1 MPTRFKYFVNNGAEF
16 RGHYNREDG
25 ILTGLSSIPEYLRLE
40 DLNFFDLVVF
50 SFDNVKEFDVTCFD
64 GRNVE
69 LVFHTYTIRSGISM
83 TLTFFNVNCK
93 FQIVPKERLSF
104 N

>member
-1 MPTRFKYFVNNGAEF
+1 ML
-16 RGHYNREDG
+16 
-25 ILTGLSSIPEYLRLE
+25 IGLSSIPQYLCLQ
-40 DLNFFDLVVF
+40 DLNSFELLVF
-50 SFDNVKEFDVTCFD
+50 TFDNVKEFDVTCFD